1 MSSVRNP
8 HALLAKFVADAD
20 NRHDWQ
26 AVRANHWGLCPAINR
41 MWVDGRHRGLLS
53 TGHVAVG
60 IGLSVAAVLFVLCIL
75 LLDSLTVQVSRN
87 EIRLRFG
94 IGLFTKN
101 VIVDEVQT
109 SEILRTRNR
118 KGGPIKGGIA
128 YKVGG
133 FDVVEL
139 RLSNGRKVQI
149 GTDEP
154 DKLLAAIQSVTAH
167 AD

>member
-1 MSSVRNP
+1 MNAYEHTQSGK
-8 HALLAKFVADAD
+8 LLI
-20 NRHDWQ
+20 
-26 AVRANHWGLCPAINR
+26 RAHGTCAAIC
-41 MWVDGRHRGLLS
+41 GCASLGLLS

-109 SEILRTRNR
+109 SEILRTRKR
-118 KGGPIKGGIA
+118 KGGPIKGGMA

-139 RLSNGRKVQI
+139 RLTNGRKVQI